1 MMQYRYQ
8 QQNKFFAVT
17 SVTELDALTVG
28 LVTISYK
35 PRNYI
40 PIPPFLLDTISTSIS
55 KFKGNSKQVKV
66 DVVQAIKDFDNLYT
80 NDNDYKDKA
89 KTNCKD
95 ILSLLFLVIADK
107 IQIIPTMGCVNIE
120 LIDHF
125 SAIETK

>member
-1 MMQYRYQ
+1 M
-8 QQNKFFAVT
+8 
-17 SVTELDALTVG
+17 
-28 LVTISYK
+28 
-35 PRNYI
+35 
-40 PIPPFLLDTISTSIS
+40 
-55 KFKGNSKQVKV
+55 KV

-95 ILSLLFLVIADK
+95 ILSWLFLVIADK